1 MRKFLT
7 TLLALAMCLSSFA
20 PGIAVA
26 DELPADNASAAPERV
41 GEVLTLREKNSD
53 TYLLADGSYEK
64 DDDDDVGRYEF
75 AWTKLN

>member
-1 MRKFLT
+1 MKKLCS
-7 TLLALAMCLSSFA
+7 ALMSIIFCLSMFGGTFA
-20 PGIAVA
+20 CAPVVA
-26 DELPADNASAAPERV
+26 AEETAAPERV